1 MKASLQLKQTQKQ
14 CLNLNIW
21 NPLISSNIS
30 DLNRFLENYATTN
43 PLLDIKKSEHL
54 EEFYLSFTNQKQ
66 SLIEHLLE
74 QVQSH
79 LFPTPIS
86 KNIAYEII
94 NDINEQGYYEGNLEE
109 IAKKFDKSYEYVN
122 KIRKRFFNLEPSG
135 VATFNLKELLLLK
148 IDELDIKDGIKQ
160 KFIQLVDGFNTQELI
175 ATAPLFKKYL
185 NNIKFPPAIDYI
197 DDDLPIIVDF
207 IIQLDGD
214 TIQISYNDK
223 LSPTLTINNEFKG
236 ASKQINEKIKEAKNL
251 IEVLNLRK
259 KTLHN
264 IVTSIVYHQKE
275 FFYNNGELKPLV
287 MQTIA
292 DELELSQ
299 STISRAVAN
308 KYIEFN
314 HKNFSLKSFFVH
326 SCGDKNTTQEQ
337 IKTLIKELIENED
350 KTKPYSDETL
360 KNLINKKL
368 NIKLSRRVVAKHRL
382 NLNILSS
389 YQRKLFYSFF

>member
-1 MKASLQLKQTQKQ
+1 MKTSLQLKQSQKQ

-30 DLNRFLENYATTN
+30 DLNGFLENYATTN
-43 PLLDIKKSEHL
+43 PLLDIKKSDDL
-54 EEFYLSFTNQKQ
+54 EEFYLSFNNQKQ

-74 QVQSH
+74 QIDSH

-94 NDINEQGYYEGNLEE
+94 KDINQEGYFEGDLEA
-109 IAKKFDKSYEYVN
+109 IGKKFDKSYEYVN
-122 KIRKRFFNLEPSG
+122 KIRKRFFYLEPNG

-148 IDELDIKDGIKQ
+148 IDDLDIEESLKQ
-160 KFIQLVDGFNTQELI
+160 KFIQLIDEFNTKELI

-185 NNIKFPPAIDYI
+185 KTIKFPPAIDYI
-197 DDDLPIIVDF
+197 NDETPIIVDF

-214 TIQISYNDK
+214 NIQISYNDK
-223 LSPTLTINNEFKG
+223 FSPTVTINNEFKG
-236 ASKQINEKIKEAKNL
+236 ASKQINEKIREAKNL

-264 IVTSIVYHQKE
+264 IVTSIVYHQKD
-275 FFYNNGELKPLV
+275 FFYNNGGLKPLI

-314 HKNFSLKSFFVH
+314 HKIYSLKSFFAN
-326 SCGDKNTTQEQ
+326 SCGDDKLSQELIKNT
-337 IKTLIKELIENED
+337 IKEFIKKEKEE
-350 KTKPYSDETL
+350 KPYSDESL
-360 KNLINKKL
+360 KNMINKKFQT
-368 NIKLSRRVVAKHRL
+368 NLSRRVIAKHRY